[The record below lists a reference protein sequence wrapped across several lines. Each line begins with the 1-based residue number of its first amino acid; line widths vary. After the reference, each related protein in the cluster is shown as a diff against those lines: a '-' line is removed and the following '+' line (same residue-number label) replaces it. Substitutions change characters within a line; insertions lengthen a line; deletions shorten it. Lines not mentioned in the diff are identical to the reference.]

1 MTSSDKNLPSIDP
14 QLDANLQKLEELSAR
29 FFEILSSKKQINP
42 ALNGPGHDIFVKT
55 AGAYLKSMVQSPTFV
70 MEQQISYWGKT
81 LEYFVN
87 TQKQFFSE
95 NDKNEDVGSVDKRFT
110 HQLWRSSP
118 FFKYVLSQYQANS
131 YMIKSAVAQ
140 VEGLSSKDKARL
152 EYFSGQI
159 IDMIAPTNFL
169 GTNPDAL
176 EKAFLTKGQSLVQ
189 GLENLIRDLEAND
202 GELLVCLA
210 NEKAFKVG
218 SDLAST
224 PGKVVFRNRLFE
236 LIQYSPATGMV
247 HRIPLLIFP
256 PWINKYYIL
265 DLKPHNS
272 LIRWLVNQG
281 YTLFVVSW
289 VNPDY
294 SYSDVGL
301 EEYIEEGYFQAIAQ
315 VKAICNVEKINAL
328 GYCIAGTILCLVMSI
343 LSKRGDRSINTATLF
358 TTLTDFSNQREFTPF
373 LQNDFV
379 DAIEAEAND
388 KGILESFIIARTF
401 SFLRANDLI
410 YTPAIKSYMMGE
422 APPSFDLLFWN
433 GDGSNLPGKMAVQY
447 LRHLCQDNQFAKNEL
462 KIFEEIIGVADIETP
477 IFAVSCET
485 DHIASWKDS
494 LRGLQNFSS
503 KEKTFV
509 LSEAGHV
516 AGMVNA
522 PGSGKYGYYFGNGE
536 FENPEQWQN
545 GAAFE
550 KESWWPFWER
560 WLKEKSKDLVEARI
574 PKAKFDSDLGD
585 APGYYVHQRPRE

>member
-70 MEQQISYWGKT
+70 MEQQISYWGKI
-81 LEYFVN
+81 LEYFVD

-95 NDKNEDVGSVDKRFT
+95 NDKNSDVGSVDKRFT

-140 VEGLSSKDKARL
+140 VEGLSSKDKMRL

-159 IDMIAPTNFL
+159 IDMLAPTNFF

-224 PGKVVFRNRLFE
+224 PGKVVYRNRLFE
-236 LIQYSPATGMV
+236 LIQYSPSTGTV

-379 DAIEAEAND
+379 DAIEAEANN

-516 AGMVNA
+516 AGIVNA

-545 GAAFE
+545 GAVFE

-560 WLKEKSKDLVEARI
+560 WLREKSKDLVEARI

-585 APGYYVHQRPRE
+585 APGYYVHQRPRG

>member
-14 QLDANLQKLEELSAR
+14 QLNANLQKLEELSGR

-55 AGAYLKSMVQSPTFV
+55 AGAYLKSMVQSPAFI

-81 LEYFVN
+81 LEYFVD

-95 NDKNEDVGSVDKRFT
+95 NDNNDDVGSVDKRFK

-118 FFKYVLSQYQANS
+118 FFKYVLNQYQANS
-131 YMIKSAVAQ
+131 DMIKSAVAQ
-140 VEGLSSKDKARL
+140 VEGLSSKDKVRL

-159 IDMIAPTNFL
+159 IDMMAPTNFF

-176 EKAFLTKGQSLVQ
+176 ERAFLTKGQSLVQ

-202 GELLVCLA
+202 GELLVRLA

-236 LIQYSPATGMV
+236 LIQYSPSTETV
-247 HRIPLLIFP
+247 YRIPLLIFP

-272 LIRWLVNQG
+272 LIRWFVNQG

-289 VNPDY
+289 VNPDS

-301 EEYIEEGYFQAIAQ
+301 EEYIEEGYFHAIAQ

-328 GYCIAGTILCLVMSI
+328 GYCIAGTILSLVMSL

-379 DAIEAEAND
+379 DAIESEAND

-401 SFLRANDLI
+401 SFLRSNDLI
-410 YTPAIKSYMMGE
+410 YSPAIKSYMMGE

-462 KIFEEIIGVADIETP
+462 KMFEETIGAADIETP

-494 LRGLQNFSS
+494 LRGLLNFSS

-516 AGMVNA
+516 AGIVNA

-536 FENPEQWQN
+536 FEDPEQWKN
-545 GAAFE
+545 GAEFE

-560 WLKEKSKDLVEARI
+560 WLREKSKDLVEARI
-574 PKAKFDSDLGD
+574 PKAECALDLGD
-585 APGYYVHQRPRE
+585 APGYYVHQKPRG

>member
-1 MTSSDKNLPSIDP
+1 MTSPDKNLPSIDP
-14 QLDANLQKLEELSAR
+14 QLNANLQKLEELSAR
-29 FFEILSSKKQINP
+29 FFEILSSKKQINH

-55 AGAYLKSMVQSPTFV
+55 AGAYLKSMVQSPTFI
-70 MEQQISYWGKT
+70 MEQQISYWRKT
-81 LEYFVN
+81 LEYFVD

-95 NDKNEDVGSVDKRFT
+95 KDKNGDVRSVDKRFT

-159 IDMIAPTNFL
+159 IDMMAPTNFF

-236 LIQYSPATGMV
+236 LIQYSPSTATV
-247 HRIPLLIFP
+247 YRIPLLIFP
-256 PWINKYYIL
+256 PCINKYYIL

-289 VNPDY
+289 VNPDS

-328 GYCIAGTILCLVMSI
+328 GYCIAGTILSLVMSI
-343 LSKRGDRSINTATLF
+343 MSKRGDRSIKTATLF

-379 DAIEAEAND
+379 DAIEGEAND

-447 LRHLCQDNQFAKNEL
+447 LRYLCQDNQFAKNEL
-462 KIFEEIIGVADIETP
+462 KMFEETIGAADIETP

-485 DHIASWKDS
+485 DHIASWEDT

-516 AGMVNA
+516 AGIVNA

-536 FENPEQWQN
+536 FENPEQWKN
-545 GAAFE
+545 GAVFE

-560 WLKEKSKDLVEARI
+560 WLREKSKDLVEARI

-585 APGYYVHQRPRE
+585 APGYYVHQRPRG

>member
-14 QLDANLQKLEELSAR
+14 QLNANLQKLEELSAR

-140 VEGLSSKDKARL
+140 VEGLTSKDKMRL
-152 EYFSGQI
+152 EYFSSQI
-159 IDMIAPTNFL
+159 IDMIAPTNFF

-236 LIQYSPATGMV
+236 LIQYSPSTGTV

-433 GDGSNLPGKMAVQY
+433 GDGSNLPGKMAIQY

-462 KIFEEIIGVADIETP
+462 KIFEETIGAADIETP

-516 AGMVNA
+516 AGIVNA

-536 FENPEQWQN
+536 FENPEQWKN
-545 GAAFE
+545 GAVFE

-560 WLKEKSKDLVEARI
+560 WLREKSKDLVEARI
-574 PKAKFDSDLGD
+574 PEAKFDFDLGD
-585 APGYYVHQRPRE
+585 APGYYVHQRPRG